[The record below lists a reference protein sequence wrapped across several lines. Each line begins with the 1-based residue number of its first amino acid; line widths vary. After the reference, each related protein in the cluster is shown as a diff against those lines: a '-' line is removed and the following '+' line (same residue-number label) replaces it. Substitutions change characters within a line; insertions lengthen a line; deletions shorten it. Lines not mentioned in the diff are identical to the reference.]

1 MIRTSPS
8 TTLQSQRL
16 GLPLSSALAQLAQQS
31 VVDGERGAHGIK
43 MLPPRH
49 HGISFR
55 ASA

>member
-1 MIRTSPS
+1 
-8 TTLQSQRL
+8 L